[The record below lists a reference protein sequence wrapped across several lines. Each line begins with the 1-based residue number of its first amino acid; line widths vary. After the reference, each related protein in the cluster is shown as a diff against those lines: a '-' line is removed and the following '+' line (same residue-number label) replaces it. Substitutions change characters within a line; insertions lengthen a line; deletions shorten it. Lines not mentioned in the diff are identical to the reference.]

1 MTATAKTY
9 TLQRE
14 DGSAVTAQEV
24 YDALMAGPVWLIT
37 AERYMSVYWFS
48 WRDSSGGV
56 TDPTDVGVVLVSTGD
71 QTITIGNESLIEK

>member
-1 MTATAKTY
+1 MAAPAKTY

-24 YDALMAGPVWLIT
+24 YDALMAGPVWVIMPEAYEPVL
-37 AERYMSVYWFS
+37 AFL

-56 TDPTDVGVVLVSTGD
+56 TDPTNVGVVLVRTSD
-71 QTITIGNESLIEK
+71 QIITIGDESLIGE

>member
-1 MTATAKTY
+1 MVTAKKY

-37 AERYMSVYWFS
+37 ANGYVSAYKFS
-48 WRDSSGGV
+48 WRDSNGGV
-56 TDPTDVGVVLVSTGD
+56 TNPTNVGVIKVDTGE
-71 QTITIGNESLIEK
+71 QQITIGDKSLFGK

>member
-1 MTATAKTY
+1 MPSVAKKY

-24 YDALMAGPVWLIT
+24 YDALMAGPVWLIMPK
-37 AERYMSVYWFS
+37 AYEPVLAFL

-56 TDPTDVGVVLVSTGD
+56 TDPTDVGVVLVSAGD